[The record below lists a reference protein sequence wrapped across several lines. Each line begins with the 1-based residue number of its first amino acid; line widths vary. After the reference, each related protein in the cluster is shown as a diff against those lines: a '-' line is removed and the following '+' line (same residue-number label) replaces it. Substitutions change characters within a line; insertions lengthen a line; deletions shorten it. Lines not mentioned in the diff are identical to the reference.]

1 MHIYDVIIVGAG
13 PVGLA
18 TANGLRQRGIE
29 NILVLD
35 QTKAF
40 RRVGQG
46 LDVLANGLK
55 ALRYL
60 NTAAYEEVKKAA
72 GINERSENSSQPL
85 PKWFVRDLQGEPIR
99 TIALDFNEWFE
110 SYGEGKLN
118 ISWFDLQ
125 TSLRNL
131 IPPELVKANHR
142 CINVVYEPE
151 NECVRVDC
159 LSDMAV
165 EANPYAH
172 WNQEAQNTQI
182 QSQNADFNTESAEEK
197 TFRAKLVVAADGI
210 NSTVRK
216 VLYKNTIYETFSRP
230 EYSGYA
236 AIVCSEIADIPD
248 DIQTEIQEIFLQ
260 NLTIV
265 TISEDVKLRSSV
277 SEQPPR
283 MILLTRKPGQFI
295 YVIHIP
301 VDLNQLDVN
310 SRIEV
315 TLKQLEKNNFPHAV
329 KELVRI
335 SNPANMRHRTYYIH
349 RAIIS
354 DSLPFPD
361 TAKLHTQDNSSN
373 IQPPWHAGRVVLVGD
388 AAHGMPPFAAQGVN
402 QGLEDALTIVELIN
416 KLAVS
421 DKLNDIKA
429 IQETFQK
436 YENIRRP
443 LMEYVQKVTMTGLS
457 YSSNQEELD
466 KYNQQI
472 FARNFEQVIE
482 NLNH

>member
-18 TANGLRQRGIE
+18 TANGLRRRGIE

-40 RRVGQG
+40 RQVGQG

-60 NTAAYEEVKKAA
+60 NTAAYEEVKKVA
-72 GINERSENSSQPL
+72 GINQSSQNSSQPL

-110 SYGEGKLN
+110 KYSEGKLT

-125 TSLRNL
+125 TSLRKL
-131 IPPELVKANHR
+131 IPPEQVKANHR
-142 CINVVYEPE
+142 CIDVVYESE

-159 LSDMAV
+159 ISDVTV
-165 EANPYAH
+165 ENNPYAH
-172 WNQEAQNTQI
+172 WNPQAQNTESE
-182 QSQNADFNTESAEEK
+182 SQNTDINAESSEQK
-197 TFRAKLVVAADGI
+197 SFRAKLVVAADGI

-216 VLYKNTIYETFSRP
+216 LLYKNTNFETFSRP

-248 DIQTEIQEIFLQ
+248 DIQTEIQQKFLQ
-260 NLTIV
+260 NLPIV
-265 TISEDVKLRSSV
+265 TICEDVNLSTRD
-277 SEQPPR
+277 EQPPR
-283 MILLTRKPGQFI
+283 VMLLTLKPGQFI
-295 YVIHIP
+295 YIIHIP
-301 VDLNQLDVN
+301 VDLNHLDEN
-310 SRIEV
+310 SRIEI
-315 TLKQLEKNNFPHAV
+315 TLKQLEKNNFPHAI
-329 KELVRI
+329 KELVRL
-335 SNPANMRHRTYYIH
+335 SNPANMLHRTYYIH

-361 TAKLHTQDNSSN
+361 TSNLHTEGDSAN
-373 IQPPWHAGRVVLVGD
+373 IKPPWHVGRVVLVGD

-402 QGLEDALTIVELIN
+402 QALEDALTIVELIN
-416 KLAVS
+416 KLAKS
-421 DKLNDIKA
+421 DKLNDANA
-429 IQETFQK
+429 IQEAFEK

-443 LMEYVQKVTMTGLS
+443 LMEYVQKVTLTGLS

-472 FARNFEQVIE
+472 FAREFEQVVE
-482 NLNH
+482 DLDN

>member
-18 TANGLRQRGIE
+18 TANGLRRRGIE

-35 QTKAF
+35 RTKAF
-40 RRVGQG
+40 RQVGQG

-55 ALRYL
+55 ALKYL

-72 GINERSENSSQPL
+72 GIKESSQNSQPL
-85 PKWFVRDLQGEPIR
+85 PKWFVRNLQGEPIR

-110 SYGEGKLN
+110 KYSEGKLT

-125 TSLRNL
+125 TSLRKL
-131 IPPELVKANHR
+131 IPPEQVKANHR
-142 CINVVYEPE
+142 CIDVVYESE

-159 LSDMAV
+159 ISDVTV
-165 EANPYAH
+165 ENNPYAH
-172 WNQEAQNTQI
+172 WNPEAQNTQSE
-182 QSQNADFNTESAEEK
+182 SQNIDINTELTEQKS
-197 TFRAKLVVAADGI
+197 FRAKLVVAADGI

-216 VLYKNTIYETFSRP
+216 VLYKNTNFETFSRP

-236 AIVCSEIADIPD
+236 AIVCSEIANIPD
-248 DIQTEIQEIFLQ
+248 NIQTEIQEKFLH
-260 NLTIV
+260 NLPIV
-265 TISEDVKLRSSV
+265 TISEDVKLSNSV

-283 MILLTRKPGQFI
+283 MMLLTRKPGQFI
-295 YVIHIP
+295 YIIHIP
-301 VDLNQLDVN
+301 VDLNQLDEN
-310 SRIEV
+310 SRIEI
-315 TLKQLEKNNFPHAV
+315 TLKQLEKNNFPDAI

-335 SNPANMRHRTYYIH
+335 SNPVNMLHRSYYIH

-361 TAKLHTQDNSSN
+361 TAKLHVEDNSTN

-416 KLAVS
+416 KLAKS
-421 DKLNDIKA
+421 DKLNDIEA
-429 IQETFQK
+429 IQETFEK

-443 LMEYVQKVTMTGLS
+443 LIEYVQKVTMTGLS
-457 YSSNQEELD
+457 YSSNQQELD
-466 KYNQQI
+466 NYNQQI
-472 FARNFEQVIE
+472 FAREFEQVVE
-482 NLNH
+482 DLKN

>member
-18 TANGLRQRGIE
+18 TANGLRRRGIE

-40 RRVGQG
+40 RQVGQG

-60 NTAAYEEVKKAA
+60 NTAAYEEVKKTA
-72 GINERSENSSQPL
+72 GINKSSENSSQPV

-110 SYGEGKLN
+110 KYSEGKLT
-118 ISWFDLQ
+118 IRWFDLQ
-125 TSLRNL
+125 TSLRKL
-131 IPPELVKANHR
+131 IPPEQVKANHR
-142 CINVVYEPE
+142 CIDVVYEPE

-159 LSDMAV
+159 LSDV
-165 EANPYAH
+165 TVKANPYAH
-172 WNQEAQNTQI
+172 WNPEAQNTQSESENI
-182 QSQNADFNTESAEEK
+182 DINAESSEK

-216 VLYKNTIYETFSRP
+216 ILYKNTNFETFSRP

-248 DIQTEIQEIFLQ
+248 DIQTEIQQKFLR
-260 NLTIV
+260 NLPIV
-265 TISEDVKLRSSV
+265 TISEDVNLSMRE
-277 SEQPPR
+277 EQPPR
-283 MILLTRKPGQFI
+283 MMLLTRKPGQYI
-295 YVIHIP
+295 YIIHIP
-301 VDLNQLDVN
+301 VDLNQLDEN
-310 SRIEV
+310 SRIEI
-315 TLKQLEKNNFPHAV
+315 TLKQLEKSNFPHAI

-335 SNPANMRHRTYYIH
+335 SNPANMLHRTYYIH

-361 TAKLHTQDNSSN
+361 TAKLHVEDNSTN

-388 AAHGMPPFAAQGVN
+388 SAHGMPPFAAQGVN
-402 QGLEDALTIVELIN
+402 QGLEDALTITELIN

-421 DKLNDIKA
+421 DKLNDIEA
-429 IQETFQK
+429 IQKAFEK

-443 LMEYVQKVTMTGLS
+443 LIEYVQKVTMTGLS
-457 YSSNQEELD
+457 YSSDQEELD

-472 FARNFEQVIE
+472 FARDFEQVVE
-482 NLNH
+482 SFNN

>member
-40 RRVGQG
+40 RQVGQG

-60 NTAAYEEVKKAA
+60 DIAAYEEVKKAA
-72 GINERSENSSQPL
+72 GINQSSENSQQE
-85 PKWFVRDLQGEPIR
+85 PKWFVRNLQGEPIR

-125 TSLRNL
+125 TSLRKL
-131 IPPELVKANHR
+131 IPPEVVKANHR
-142 CINVVYEPE
+142 CIDVVYEPE

-159 LSDMAV
+159 LSDMTV

-172 WNQEAQNTQI
+172 WNSEAQNTESE
-182 QSQNADFNTESAEEK
+182 SQNININALEAAEK

-216 VLYKNTIYETFSRP
+216 RLYKNTNYETFSRP

-236 AIVCSEIADIPD
+236 AIICSEIANIPD
-248 DIQTEIQEIFLQ
+248 DIQTEIQEKFLH
-260 NLTIV
+260 NLPIV
-265 TISEDVKLRSSV
+265 TISEDVNLSHSV

-283 MILLTRKPGQFI
+283 MILLTLKPGQFI
-295 YVIHIP
+295 YIVHIQ
-301 VDLNQLDVN
+301 VDLNQLDEN
-310 SRIEV
+310 SRIEL
-315 TLKQLEKNNFPHAV
+315 TLKQLEKNNFPHAI

-361 TAKLHTQDNSSN
+361 TAKLHVENNSVN
-373 IQPPWHAGRVVLVGD
+373 MQPPWHAGRVVLVGD

-402 QGLEDALTIVELIN
+402 QGLEDALSIVELIN
-416 KLAVS
+416 KLAIS
-421 DKLNDIKA
+421 EELNDIEA
-429 IQETFQK
+429 IQETFEK

-443 LMEYVQKVTMTGLS
+443 FIEYVQKVTMTGLS
-457 YSSNQEELD
+457 YSSNQQELD
-466 KYNQQI
+466 KYNQLI
-472 FARNFEQVIE
+472 FARDFEQVVE
-482 NLNH
+482 DLKD